1 MATQKRRYHPK
12 KWAGVYVYETTEMHN
27 GSPDL
32 CFYINFRS
40 GRRLI
45 WEKVGRISEGYSAE
59 VAAEIR
65 AKRVK
70 AVRHGE
76 EVKTAQEIRREQSEK
91 NRPFRKSATPT
102 LKSKALRSRALSPT
116 KTATRTTCS
125 RCAASVPSPKSRPRS
140 LRSCASP

>member
-91 NRPFRKSATPT
+91 NRPFQEIGDAYFEIKGPT
-102 LKSKALRSRALSPT
+102 LKGIVTDKNRYQNHLLPLCGQAYRHRNHAPGH
-116 KTATRTTCS
+116 
-125 RCAASVPSPKSRPRS
+125 
-140 LRSCASP
+140 